1 MDKKYLD
8 KIVGYLVEDTTY
20 NIPKDMSFPFG
31 DIIRIS
37 FPFAR
42 LSYNYKI
49 EEVKSMGMRPWYMG
63 DDNLEFLNSTYG
75 LDEKESTYVMNKY
88 IKNICRKIL
97 NDFKSNSINESIDD
111 KKQSYLDKIVR
122 FLVEDTII
130 YINPNVTNIKTGTIT
145 YPFFYLTM
153 EFSTNNFLTYEIP
166 SIQFLDYCRDNYGL
180 TDNEIS
186 YMWGKYRKII
196 LKKIGSKPKSIN
208 ESENKMISAIE
219 RVLDIEYPNLS
230 DSSIDW
236 AEFNCG
242 MGICCDP
249 YAIGFVLPG
258 EEYQYND
265 YLFKLVDG
273 KNYSIMGDYPIEIYE
288 ELPEPCYNRP
298 DITNPEFDVIIIHHE
313 MMEILNNYFNKTK
326 IWESELVTVLNR
338 KFGFN
343 ATKFGGFGWW

>member
-8 KIVGYLVEDTTY
+8 KIVRYLVEDTSY
-20 NIPKDMSFPFG
+20 MIPKDGSFPFG
-31 DIIRIS
+31 DLISIS
-37 FPFAR
+37 FPFAQI
-42 LSYNYKI
+42 SYNYVI
-49 EEVKSMGMRPWYMG
+49 EEIKDWIESGWYM
-63 DDNLEFLNSTYG
+63 DDNVLEFLNNTYG
-75 LDEKESTYVMNKY
+75 LDKTESSYVMDNY
-88 IKNICRKIL
+88 IKNLCRKIL
-97 NDFKSNSINESIDD
+97 NDFKSN
-111 KKQSYLDKIVR
+111 
-122 FLVEDTII
+122 
-130 YINPNVTNIKTGTIT
+130 P
-145 YPFFYLTM
+145 
-153 EFSTNNFLTYEIP
+153 
-166 SIQFLDYCRDNYGL
+166 
-180 TDNEIS
+180 
-186 YMWGKYRKII
+186 
-196 LKKIGSKPKSIN
+196 IN
-208 ESENKMISAIE
+208 ESENKMISTVE

-249 YAIGFVLPG
+249 YAIGFVLPD

-273 KNYSIMGDYPIEIYE
+273 KNYNIMGDYPIEIYE

-313 MMEILNNYFNKTK
+313 MMETLNNYFNKTK